1 MSGEAIVRFWQ
12 PSLDVPAELVCAYL
26 EASEG
31 PLHLHEEWQFG
42 VPESPSKLSLGAFRR
57 HSAGAGDVTI
67 VAPYTVH
74 NERGVT
80 GEASR
85 WRMLYVASS
94 MVTRLYG
101 ARALRFRGPV
111 VTDAPAAAELRELM
125 RQSAEGSIGDAE
137 CLTLVSGWL
146 TQFLLRHGDGGTPPR
161 AKRAVE
167 RTLVYLQNRPTQPVT
182 SREVEAV
189 AGVSLSYL
197 QRSFYR
203 AVGLPPGNYHA
214 QVRLARARRLLAEG
228 KSATWVA
235 HECGFADQ
243 SHLTRRFKECHG
255 LTPGAFQ
262 AQYRD
267 QRGAGDCSCTSID
280 CGSAP
285 PVAPTNAR
293 ETASRSGYRSN
304 ERGDQ

>member
-1 MSGEAIVRFWQ
+1 LG
-12 PSLDVPAELVCAYL
+12 CAYL
-26 EASEG
+26 ETQES

-42 VPESPSKLSLGAFRR
+42 VSDSPSKLSHGAFRR
-57 HSAGAGDVTI
+57 YGAGADDVTI

-74 NERGVT
+74 AERGVT
-80 GEASR
+80 GEAPR

-94 MVTRLYG
+94 MVARLYG
-101 ARALRFRGPV
+101 HGVPRFHCPV

-125 RQSAEGSIGDAE
+125 RQSAEGSVSDAE
-137 CLTLVSGWL
+137 CLTLVSRWL
-146 TQFLLRHGDGGTPPR
+146 TRFLRRHAHDDARPR
-161 AKRAVE
+161 RRLAVE
-167 RTLVYLQNRPTQPVT
+167 RTLAYLQNRPTQPVN
-182 SREVEAV
+182 SREVEAA
-189 AGVSLSYL
+189 AGVTLSYL
-197 QRSFYR
+197 QRSFSR
-203 AVGLPPGNYHA
+203 AVGLPPGSYHA

-267 QRGAGDCSCTSID
+267 QRSSTATVEPTRAQGAASHSGHRGQTRE
-280 CGSAP
+280 
-285 PVAPTNAR
+285 VTN
-293 ETASRSGYRSN
+293 E
-304 ERGDQ
+304 